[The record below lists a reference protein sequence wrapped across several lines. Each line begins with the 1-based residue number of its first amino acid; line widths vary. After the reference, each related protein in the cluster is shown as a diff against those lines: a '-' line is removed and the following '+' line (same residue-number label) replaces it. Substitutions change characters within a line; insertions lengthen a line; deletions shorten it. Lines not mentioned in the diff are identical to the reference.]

1 MKRVILHCD
10 LNCFFASVEMLY
22 HPDLRNVP
30 MAVAGDP
37 DLRHGIILAK
47 NVPAKRKG
55 VRTAETIGDA
65 LKKCPELVI
74 RKPDYSSYSYFSDRV
89 RALYYEYTDLVE
101 PFGMDECWL
110 DVTSSIR
117 YFGDVGT
124 IVSGILR
131 RVKEEIGLTLSIGI
145 SDNKV
150 YAKLGSDLAKEDS
163 YCQIRSLEDVSDLP
177 AEDLLFVGR
186 SALERLHSHAIY
198 TIGDIARQPSG
209 YLNEI
214 LGKWGSTLWR
224 YANGKDDSPVQCY
237 GTKND
242 DVRSI
247 GNSMTS
253 VRDLYDM
260 DDLKLIL
267 TLLSDSVSSRL
278 REQGLYF
285 RTVCLQL
292 RNNRLKTR
300 SLQMTLKENSDLGKT
315 IFDCCV
321 ELFERNCDFSVPYRS
336 IGVSVSHLC
345 TEKDTVQMSLLEE
358 NGDQERQKKEETALE
373 EIRRRFGYR
382 SVSTL
387 RLLEDAELSGSE
399 AGDAHVLFP
408 SSYVGR

>member
-1 MKRVILHCD
+1 MRRVILHCD

-37 DLRHGIILAK
+37 DMRHGIILAK

-55 VRTAETIGDA
+55 VRTAETIRDA

-74 RKPDYSSYSYFSDRV
+74 RKADYSSYSYFSDRV

-110 DVTSSIR
+110 DITSSIS
-117 YFGDVGT
+117 YFGRIDA

-163 YCQIRSLEDVSDLP
+163 YCHIRSLEDVCDLP
-177 AEDLLFVGR
+177 AEDLLFVGH
-186 SALERLHSHAIY
+186 SCIERLHSHAIY
-198 TIGDIARQPSG
+198 TIGDIARQAPG

-214 LGKWGSTLWR
+214 LGKWGTTLWT
-224 YANGKDDSPVQCY
+224 YANGKDTSPVQCF
-237 GTKND
+237 GVKNEEI
-242 DVRSI
+242 RSI
-247 GNSMTS
+247 GNSTTS

-267 TLLSDSVSSRL
+267 TLLCDSVSSRL
-278 REQGLYF
+278 RKHGLYF

-292 RNNRLKTR
+292 RNNQLKTR
-300 SLQMTLKENSDLGKT
+300 SLQMTLPENSDLGKT

-321 ELFERNCDFSVPYRS
+321 DLFEKNCDFSIPYRS

-345 TEKDTVQMSLLEE
+345 AEKDTVQMNLLEDNVNE
-358 NGDQERQKKEETALE
+358 EKRKKEELAIE
-373 EIRRRFGYR
+373 EIRRRFGYH

-387 RLLEDAELSGSE
+387 RLLEDSGLSGLERSDSDPHPSTG
-399 AGDAHVLFP
+399 GD
-408 SSYVGR
+408 R